1 MLEQGRASQAIPQA
15 RESADELSKSVEG
28 LEPGTSGRQRLHT
41 ERLRVVHQ
49 WSQTG
54 PT

>member
-1 MLEQGRASQAIPQA
+1 MLEQGRASQVIPHA
-15 RESADELSKSVEG
+15 RESADELSKSGEG
-28 LEPGTSGRQRLHT
+28 FEPGTSGQQRLHT
-41 ERLRVVHQ
+41 ERLRMVHQ